1 MENREIK
8 GRSPLPSEGDHPLL
22 PSRQPCHA
30 SNFTSNPNLLSLV
43 GPSYEVPTSR
53 PLSKPWDYVRAG
65 TIYLPN
71 FQLPYLLPGCP
82 AGLLAGWM
90 QAITRLQ
97 QQKIAQRLRIQPSAK
112 QPNRRGE
119 SGICVELPTAFL
131 IRDYPPPCLGVPRR
145 ISPTP
150 NTNPAR
156 RQQIRIGRMLSI
168 STSSLAW
175 T

>member
-1 MENREIK
+1 MPAI
-8 GRSPLPSEGDHPLL
+8 LHPILICCRLL
-22 PSRQPCHA
+22 AHHM
-30 SNFTSNPNLLSLV
+30 
-43 GPSYEVPTSR
+43 
-53 PLSKPWDYVRAG
+53 K
-65 TIYLPN
+65 
-71 FQLPYLLPGCP
+71 YLLLGPYQSHGTMYELERSIFQTSSCHTCFPGARP
-82 AGLLAGWM
+82 ACWLAGCK
-90 QAITRLQ
+90 AITRLQ